1 MISINQYISLSNEKI
16 SSIDDYIT
24 EKLKITT
31 SKYKYFPES
40 RSELRKLIK
49 ERVKNEGN
57 DVNLNDIDTS
67 KITDMESLFYSEA
80 LEDFN
85 GDISKWNVSNVTSMN
100 HMFYE
105 CKNFNCDLSEWDVS
119 KVKNMRLMFNEC
131 YSFEGIG
138 LENWNVSNLEIIEGA
153 FSNCIKLTGKEL
165 ENWDVSNVQYAIDT
179 FYGCKNLSCDLDN
192 WNMSN
197 CKEMDDMFYG
207 CKNMDIPKWYKK

>member
-1 MISINQYISLSNEKI
+1 MKSLTTYIAEKMIFNKSTATNYNYHPKSKAELQKI
-16 SSIDDYIT
+16 IID
-24 EKLKITT
+24 
-31 SKYKYFPES
+31 
-40 RSELRKLIK
+40 RIK
-49 ERVKNEGN
+49 EEGN
-57 DVNLNDIDTS
+57 ELDLNDIDTS
-67 KITDMESLFYSEA
+67 ALTDLSHLFDNTISELFA
-80 LEDFN
+80 DFN
-85 GDISKWNVSNVTSMN
+85 GNISKWDVSNVNNMYHIFGFCES
-100 HMFYE
+100 
-105 CKNFNCDLSEWDVS
+105 FNCDLSEWDVS